1 MRRRRFLKLA
11 TGSSPFIAGCS
22 ANTGQPTGTRA
33 SSTVTPTAT
42 STRSATPTETPTES
56 GGSSQPPGDNSETLF
71 VDPGGDDDN
80 PGNES
85 DPLASIQTAIDRAQP
100 GETIQV
106 AAGEYHEATESGHA
120 VETVRD
126 GQPDSPI
133 TITGPEEA
141 VLYGSWEDAA
151 LRINHSHIHLRGLTV
166 DGLLDPSQPDDPE
179 SYSNLMLIHTIPPTS
194 RSHVEDIVCAPA
206 AIGNSR
212 KPLMLF
218 ERTKHLEI
226 GPLRVMGLA
235 GADYVLGDRETHVGE
250 IIYLGQPLF
259 EAPEGYPWDTIDY
272 TSHVHVHHVDNSEGH
287 PHSELVNAK
296 IGTHDVLVEY
306 CSSHG
311 GAQNNDGEPNAE
323 IRFESTDATLRWCDL
338 RNGSDLGIHVWGDW
352 NDPIS
357 EERDPERI
365 SERVGDN
372 HAIYGNRFE
381 NFTNGAMRI
390 DAALSEQ
397 RFVCGNDIIGP
408 PGNAPETTCSS
419 EVPAGD
425 GIGHLGGDSPWV

>member
-1 MRRRRFLKLA
+1 MNRRTILRNLCGMAASGL
-11 TGSSPFIAGCS
+11 AGCQTSDSDGS
-22 ANTGQPTGTRA
+22 APHSPSSTSPETTHSPTKSAA
-33 SSTVTPTAT
+33 SSTE
-42 STRSATPTETPTES
+42 SEQTETGPRTYHVAPE
-56 GGSSQPPGDNSETLF
+56 GRDA
-71 VDPGGDDDN
+71 N
-80 PGNES
+80 PGSE
-85 DPLASIQTAIDRAQP
+85 DGPLATIQAGLEKAQP
-100 GETIQV
+100 GDTIQV
-106 AAGEYHEATESGHA
+106 APGEYHEAIEAGHA
-120 VETVRD
+120 IETVRD
-126 GQPDSPI
+126 GDPDSPI
-133 TITGPEEA
+133 TITGSEEA
-141 VLYGSWEDAA
+141 ILYASWDDAA

-166 DGLLDPSQPDDPE
+166 DGLLDSSKPDEPE
-179 SYSNLMLIHTIPPTS
+179 SYSDLMLIHTIPPTTQS
-194 RSHVEDIVCAPA
+194 QIEDIVCAPK

-218 ERTKHLEI
+218 ERTKYLEV

-259 EAPEGYPWDTIDY
+259 EEPEGYPWDTIDY

-311 GAQNNDGEPNAE
+311 GAQNNDREPNAE
-323 IRFESTDATLRWCDL
+323 VRFESSDATLRWCDL
-338 RNGSDLGIHVWGDW
+338 RNGSDLGIHVWGDG

-365 SERVGDN
+365 SERVGDD
-372 HAIYGNRFE
+372 HSIYGNRFE
-381 NFTNGAMRI
+381 NFANAAMRI

-397 RFVCGNDIIGP
+397 QIVCGNEINGP
-408 PGNAPETTCSS
+408 PGNAPESPCPTDIP
-419 EVPAGD
+419 EGD
-425 GIGHLGGDSPWV
+425 GIGHLGGDSPWS